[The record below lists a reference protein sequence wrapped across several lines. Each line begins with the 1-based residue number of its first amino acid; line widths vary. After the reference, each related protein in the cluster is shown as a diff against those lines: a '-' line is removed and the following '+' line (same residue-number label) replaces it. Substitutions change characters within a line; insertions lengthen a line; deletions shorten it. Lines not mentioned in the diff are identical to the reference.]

1 MDRFRLLGAQ
11 LAVVGLACGWPLVT
25 CGQERPLDRPPPPPP
40 AAPTTTVPTKQSQ
53 PTTLVS
59 RPTLRAATSGI
70 GGLPEPSGTITAS
83 VVARVNGQPILAE
96 EVMAAAAPRLAE
108 ARSRVTAEQYP
119 AAQTEIFAD
128 ELENIINRELIL
140 QDASNR
146 VKGRGLE
153 QLREAANKDFDKN
166 LRKQRE
172 QLGLKTDEEL
182 RLWYQQRGIS
192 LEEAR
197 RQKERS
203 FVAMEYI
210 RNLIRNE
217 IDAIDREQM
226 LEYFRQNSKEFDR
239 PERVVWQ
246 WIWVDIDKFTN
257 EDPPESKKFVK
268 DFAAA
273 RRYAE
278 MVAGKLKAV
287 RTPEEFN
294 ALVEQYA
301 HGPSQRNQGQ
311 GEGQMRGEIRPVEL
325 EKMLFGLQPGQVGP
339 VIETPTGLHVVRVV
353 EHTPGGKT
361 SFEEACPEI
370 KRRLQNKIGLA
381 EYNRTLKEL
390 RAKALVESAVSGK

>member
-1 MDRFRLLGAQ
+1 MDRFRLL
-11 LAVVGLACGWPLVT
+11 LAVSGLVLGGIAT
-25 CGQERPLDRPPPPPP
+25 AQGQERPPEGPPP
-40 AAPTTTVPTKQSQ
+40 APNTTPAAPIPSNPNQSG
-53 PTTLVS
+53 TLVS
-59 RPTLRAATSGI
+59 RPTLRAATAGI
-70 GGLPEPSGTITAS
+70 AGLPDPTGKITAS

-108 ARSRVTAEQYP
+108 ARGRVPAEQFA
-119 AAQTEIFAD
+119 AAQAEIFAD
-128 ELENIINRELIL
+128 ELENIINRELVL

-153 QLREAANKDFDKN
+153 QLREAATKDFDKG

-172 QLGLKTDEEL
+172 QLGMKTNEEL
-182 RLWYQQRGIS
+182 RVWYEQRGIS

-217 IDAIDREQM
+217 IEGVDREQM
-226 LEYFRQNSKEFDR
+226 LEYYRQNAREFDR
-239 PERVVWQ
+239 AERVVWE
-246 WIWVDIDKFTN
+246 WLWVDIDKFTN
-257 EDPPESKKFVK
+257 EDPPDSKNFVK
-268 DFAAA
+268 DFPAA

-278 MVAGKLKAV
+278 MVVGKLRATH
-287 RTPEEFN
+287 TPEEFK

-311 GEGQMRGEIRPVEL
+311 GEGQTRGQIRPAEL
-325 EKMLFGLQPGQVGP
+325 ENVVFSLQPGQVGP
-339 VIETPTGLHVVRVV
+339 IIETPNGLHIIRVV

-361 SFEEACPEI
+361 TFEEACPEI

-381 EYNRTLKEL
+381 EYNKVLKEL
-390 RAKALVESAVSGK
+390 RAKAMIETAVGGK